1 MTNAWSVTGRS
12 LISALRSDLTTQ
24 LRVRHLA
31 GVHHMAI
38 KNILVPY
45 DFSDCATDALRV
57 AAKIARLTGACIDV
71 VHVYEQPTDFHPGNQ
86 RLRDSI
92 DEQLER
98 VPALPF
104 LRGIELRKFML
115 RQLSITEIFKN
126 DRLAKSDLVVMGSH
140 GARGFRGV
148 VGSNTQKV
156 VRIAPMP
163 VLVIKHQIDDF
174 TVNDLVYASNF
185 TETDIMKFDAFLPV
199 LEIFDPKVHLV
210 KVNTPK
216 AFERSE
222 DTYKAIDRFLQ
233 RHELRKFTSTIYNDL
248 SIEEGILNFARG
260 IDADMIAMAT
270 HGRTGFFQVVNG
282 SLTEDIVNHTTFP
295 VLSVKL

>member
-1 MTNAWSVTGRS
+1 MTAAPAPSQFDDPWQAQ
-12 LISALRSDLTTQ
+12 IFALTVALSDAGHFSWHDWTVAFGATLK
-24 LRVRHLA
+24 RHRA
-31 GVHHMAI
+31 ER
-38 KNILVPY
+38 
-45 DFSDCATDALRV
+45 ALDEV
-57 AAKIARLTGACIDV
+57 FAEMGGGET
-71 VHVYEQPTDFHPGNQ
+71 PHP
-86 RLRDSI
+86 
-92 DEQLER
+92 
-98 VPALPF
+98 V
-104 LRGIELRKFML
+104 
-115 RQLSITEIFKN
+115 
-126 DRLAKSDLVVMGSH
+126 DLVVMGSH

>member
-1 MTNAWSVTGRS
+1 MPAPGF
-12 LISALRSDLTTQ
+12 
-24 LRVRHLA
+24 
-31 GVHHMAI
+31 GVHRMAI

-57 AAKIARLTGACIDV
+57 AAKIAKLTGACIDI
-71 VHVYEQPTDFHPGNQ
+71 VHVYEQLTDFHPGNQ
-86 RLRDSI
+86 KIREDIEDR
-92 DEQLER
+92 LER
-98 VPALPF
+98 VPSLPF
-104 LRGIELRKFML
+104 LNGIELKKFML
-115 RQLSITEIFKN
+115 RQLAITEMFKN
-126 DRLAKSDLVVMGSH
+126 ERLAKMDLVVMGSH

-174 TVNDLVYASNF
+174 TVKDMVYASNF
-185 TETDIMKFDAFLPV
+185 TQTDITKFDAFLPV

-210 KVNTPK
+210 KINTPK
-216 AFERSE
+216 TFERSE

-233 RHELRKFTSTIYNDL
+233 RHELRKFTTTIYNDL
-248 SIEEGILNFARG
+248 SVEEGILSFAKG

-270 HGRTGFFQVVNG
+270 HGRTGFFHVVNG

>member
-1 MTNAWSVTGRS
+1 M
-12 LISALRSDLTTQ
+12 
-24 LRVRHLA
+24 
-31 GVHHMAI
+31 I

-57 AAKIARLTGACIDV
+57 AAKIARLTEACIDV
-71 VHVYEQPTDFHPGNQ
+71 VHCYEENNDFHTNHK
-86 RLRDSI
+86 LREEI
-92 DEQLER
+92 EAKLER
-98 VPALPF
+98 VPTFGF
-104 LRGIELRKFML
+104 LQGIELKKFML
-115 RQLSITEIFKN
+115 RQMVITDMFKN
-126 DRLAKSDLVVMGSH
+126 ERLAQMDLVVMGSH
-140 GARGFRGV
+140 GAQGLRGV

-174 TVNDLVYASNF
+174 TVKDMVYASNF
-185 TETDIMKFDAFLPV
+185 TPGDVEKFEAFLPV
-199 LEIFDPKVHLV
+199 VSLFDPKVHLL

-216 AFERSE
+216 NFERSE
-222 DTYKAIDRFLQ
+222 DTFKAIDNFLQ
-233 RHELRKFTSTIYNDL
+233 RHELRKFTTTIYNDL
-248 SIEEGILNFARG
+248 SIEEGILNFSKG

-270 HGRTGFFQVVNG
+270 HGRTGFFHVVNG